1 MSSRT
6 LQGTYEWMGDSTV
19 QELIYGRTYYPTAA
33 WRHDAIAI
41 RDGEFSST
49 FAEHTDRIERLGR
62 SIQSALGS
70 SSERYA
76 VLSLNTHEF
85 LEAWQSAMLGAAVI
99 TPLNYRLAAAELA
112 GILADSGAR
121 LVFVDAELRELWSE
135 VAQIGGFGSPTVV
148 GIRWHDDGVTDFE
161 QFLSASQPGPLD
173 EPDESDLM
181 ALMYTGGTTG
191 RPKGVM
197 ISHKAAVLNMFHQ
210 LPIHRPGAHTV
221 YLHQSPIFHG
231 AAMWGLM
238 GPTAGGGQ
246 QCVLPRFTPE
256 LVLETVEKFGVTE
269 SQMGPTMVGMLL
281 DACGDDVT
289 KLASLQQLVYGSAPM
304 PQGTVD
310 RLVRDLPNVKL
321 LHGYGMTE
329 STSVV
334 SFLRWEELL
343 ADRSLIASVG
353 RVAPGV
359 TATIQDTNGVILP
372 PGQHGE
378 ICVRGG
384 NLTDGYWQMPQETAE
399 VFRDGWYRTGDMGR
413 MDERGYMWVVDRIK
427 DMIITGGENVYSAE
441 VENAI
446 STHPAV
452 RQVAVIGVPS
462 ERWGEQVHAVIV
474 THTDGELAEADI
486 EHHVRAQ
493 IAGYKVPKSWTLQTE
508 DLPTSGAMK
517 ILKKDLRERFIAGTS
532 AN

>member
-1 MSSRT
+1 M
-6 LQGTYEWMGDSTV
+6 
-19 QELIYGRTYYPTAA
+19 QELIYGRSYYPTAA
-33 WRHDAIAI
+33 WRHDAVAI
-41 RDGEFSST
+41 RDGDFSST
-49 FAEHTDRIERLGR
+49 FAEHTERVERLGR
-62 SIQSALGS
+62 AVQTVVGGRA
-70 SSERYA
+70 ERYA
-76 VLSLNTHEF
+76 VLSLNSHEY
-85 LEAWQSAMLGAAVI
+85 LELWHAAMLGAAVI

-112 GILADSGAR
+112 GILQDAGAR
-121 LVFVDAELRELWSE
+121 VVFVDAELRGLWQE
-135 VAQIGGFGSPTVV
+135 VAAVGGFGAPAVV
-148 GIRWHDDGVTDFE
+148 GIRWEDDEVAGFE
-161 QFLSASQPGPLD
+161 ELLGSGAPGALA

-197 ISHKAAVLNMFHQ
+197 IPHRAAVLNMYHQ

-246 QCVLPRFTPE
+246 QCVLPKFTPE
-256 LVLETVEKFGVTE
+256 LVLRTVAELGVTE

-281 DACGDDVT
+281 DACGADVGRLRT
-289 KLASLQQLVYGSAPM
+289 LQQLVYGSAPM

-343 ADRSLIASVG
+343 QDRSLISSVG
-353 RVAPGV
+353 RVVPGV
-359 TATIQDTNGVILP
+359 TATIQDAAGNELP
-372 PGQHGE
+372 AGEHGE

-384 NLTDGYWQMPQETAE
+384 NLFDGYWDRPAETAA
-399 VFRDGWYRTGDMGR
+399 VLVDGWYRTGDLGR
-413 MDERGYMWVVDRIK
+413 MDERGYLWVVDRIK

-462 ERWGEQVHAVIV
+462 ARWGEQVHAVV
-474 THTDGELAEADI
+474 VVHQVDAVQPSDLEQ
-486 EHHVRAQ
+486 HVRRL

-517 ILKKDLRERFIAGTS
+517 ILKKDLRERFTDPA
-532 AN
+532 ARP

>member
-1 MSSRT
+1 M
-6 LQGTYEWMGDSTV
+6 

-33 WRHDAIAI
+33 WRHDATAI
-41 RDGEFSST
+41 RDGEFTST
-49 FAEHTDRIERLGR
+49 FTEHTDRVERVGR
-62 SIQSALGS
+62 SIRSTLGGPD
-70 SSERYA
+70 ERYA
-76 VLSLNTHEF
+76 VLSLNSHEF
-85 LEAWQSAMLGAAVI
+85 VELWHAAMLGAAVI

-112 GILADSGAR
+112 GILADCGAR
-121 LVFVDAELRELWSE
+121 LLFVDTELQDLFKDVR
-135 VAQIGGFGSPTVV
+135 AIGGFEIPTVV
-148 GIRWHDDGVTDFE
+148 GLRWQADGVVDYE
-161 QFLSASQPGPLD
+161 EFLSVSRPGALE

-197 ISHKAAVLNMFHQ
+197 IAHRAAVLNMYHQ

-246 QCVLPRFTPE
+246 QCVLAKFTPE
-256 LVLETVEKFGVTE
+256 LVLRTVEQFGVTE
-269 SQMGPTMVGMLL
+269 SQMGPTMIGMLL
-281 DACGDDVT
+281 DACQGDVT
-289 KLASLQQLVYGSAPM
+289 GLRSLQQLVYGSAPM

-310 RLVRDLPNVKL
+310 RLERELPDLKL

-334 SFLRWEELL
+334 SFMRWEELL
-343 ADRSLIASVG
+343 EDRSLIASVG
-353 RVAPGV
+353 RVVPGV
-359 TATIQDTNGVILP
+359 TATIQDPSGSILA
-372 PGQHGE
+372 PGEHGE

-384 NLTDGYWQMPQETAE
+384 NMADGYWGRPSQTAE
-399 VFRDGWYRTGDMGR
+399 AFRDGWYRTGDLGR
-413 MDERGYMWVVDRIK
+413 MDERGYLWVVDRIK

-452 RQVAVIGVPS
+452 RQVAVIGLPS
-462 ERWGEQVHAVIV
+462 DRWGEQVHAVV
-474 THTDGELAEADI
+474 VVHAVDEVGEAGLEQ
-486 EHHVRAQ
+486 HVRER
-493 IAGYKVPKSWTLQTE
+493 IAGYKVPKSWTIQTE
-508 DLPTSGAMK
+508 ELPMSGAMK
-517 ILKKDLRERFIAGTS
+517 ILKKDLRDRFTDPA
-532 AN
+532 AR